1 MPSRDLNVLLKIC
14 LVKTGKNMRNLTRC
28 VSRIT
33 SHASSDYMSDPVTRI
48 WFEEREQFGNVN
60 WHFRSELIQL

>member
-1 MPSRDLNVLLKIC
+1 MPSRDLNALLTIC
-14 LVKTGKNMRNLTRC
+14 LAKIGKNTRNLTRC

-33 SHASSDYMSDPVTRI
+33 SHASTDYMSDPVTRV
-48 WFEEREQFGNVN
+48 WFEEKEQFGKVK

>member
-1 MPSRDLNVLLKIC
+1 
-14 LVKTGKNMRNLTRC
+14 MRNLTRC

-48 WFEEREQFGNVN
+48 WFEEREQFGKVN